1 MKRLFCMIVGLSAL
15 LFPLCSSY
23 GRLSEADKLWL
34 MVPQDLPD
42 SLFAGYQPQKNNGGK
57 LFFFK
62 KTKTS
67 LSGFSAVFEQK
78 LSHAQKGTVSYT
90 VQVSYAQNETDAR
103 ALYGNY
109 LTIEERLK
117 NFVKKTDPLKFA
129 ADDVLLIQSDS
140 ILYLTLRKNLIL
152 YFVQIDNCTVDLEA
166 VKRIIM
172 KKIDFIE
179 HHAALFRT

>member
-1 MKRLFCMIVGLSAL
+1 MKRLFCKTAGLSAL
-15 LFPLCSSY
+15 LLFMCS
-23 GRLSEADKLWL
+23 GGLSEADKQWL
-34 MVPQDLPD
+34 LLPQDLPD
-42 SLFAGYQPQKNNGGK
+42 SLFSGYTPQKNNGGK

-78 LSHAQKGTVSYT
+78 LSHAQKGTVLYT
-90 VQVSYAQNETDAR
+90 VQVSYARNETDAR

-117 NFVKKTDPLKFA
+117 NFVKKADPRKFA
-129 ADDVLLIQSDS
+129 VDDVLLIQSDR

-152 YFVQIDNCTVDLEA
+152 YFVQIDNCAVDLEA
-166 VKRIIM
+166 IKNIVLT
-172 KKIDFIE
+172 KIGFIE
-179 HHAALFRT
+179 RNAALFKT